1 MIVRTTSVVSALFV
15 LLAGVSGCSSSDKK
29 ADAPADDTQSSTDG
43 TDTGGTDSSTETPSS
58 NDGPG
63 AGSGTD
69 TPPDG
74 GTDSTPPVTIPFACP
89 GGTIAPGLNENFD
102 AGGQKRKFFVD
113 FPADTSKPMAILF
126 SWYGFGDNMQNFH
139 DGLSFKPDEIPEV
152 PTIIVTAS
160 DLGYLPPKGLSWNLT
175 DQDSNPDIALFE
187 AIVGCLAAQQKIDGS
202 RIYEFGFSAG
212 AVLTNLIYSKH
223 PKVIAAVV
231 SESGAWMNDEAE
243 RKLVKIPAMTWN
255 WPALVP
261 EDRGNVLLTHGG
273 SEDIAAFN
281 VFNLEESAKAAV
293 PFLTAAQRTVVD
305 CPHTNAH
312 HLHPE
317 LLQPL
322 IMKYLFAHRSTDQQS
337 PFASGGIDFLPQGCT
352 LHKP

>member
-1 MIVRTTSVVSALFV
+1 MRKTSVVSALFV
-15 LLAGVSGCSSSDKK
+15 LFAGAAGCSSSDSK
-29 ADAPADDTQSSTDG
+29 ADAPADDTPSTDG
-43 TDTGGTDSSTETPSS
+43 TDTSGTDPSTDTPSS
-58 NDGPG
+58 NEDPDTGN
-63 AGSGTD
+63 GTD
-69 TPPDG
+69 TPSNE
-74 GTDSTPPVTIPFACP
+74 GTDPTPSVTIPFACP

-102 AGGQKRKFFVD
+102 VGGQKRKFIAD

-139 DGLSFKPDEIPEV
+139 DVLQFKPDEVPEV
-152 PTIIVTAS
+152 PTIVVTPS
-160 DLGYLPPKGLSWNLT
+160 DTGYLPPKGLSWNLT
-175 DQDSNPDIALFE
+175 DQDSNVDIALFE

-212 AVLTNLIYSKH
+212 SVLTNLIYSKH

-231 SESGAWMNDEAE
+231 SESGAWMNDEAQ

-273 SEDIAAFN
+273 DEDIAAFN

-293 PFLTAAQRTVVD
+293 PFLEAAQRTVID
-305 CPHTNAH
+305 CPHTSAH
-312 HLHPE
+312 HLHPK
-317 LLQPL
+317 LLPPL
-322 IMKYLFAHRSTDQQS
+322 IMKYLFAHRSTDTTS
-337 PFASGGIDFLPQGCT
+337 PFAGGDIGFLPEGCT
-352 LHKP
+352 LHTP